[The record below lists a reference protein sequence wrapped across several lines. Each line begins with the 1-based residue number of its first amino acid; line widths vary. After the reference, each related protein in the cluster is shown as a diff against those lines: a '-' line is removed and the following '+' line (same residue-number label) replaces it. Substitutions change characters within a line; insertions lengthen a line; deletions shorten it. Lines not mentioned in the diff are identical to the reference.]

1 MLVGKKENSLLVLIF
16 LKKKKKIMFWKRGV
30 DFIQLQ
36 VTVML
41 SFFFLME
48 CKGVYESKFQQ
59 QQNNV
64 YNT

>member
-1 MLVGKKENSLLVLIF
+1 
-16 LKKKKKIMFWKRGV
+16 MFWKRGV